1 MNTLTLSRLQF
12 AVTTVFHMLWP
23 LLSIGI
29 SLAMVVM
36 EILWLKTRQDEY
48 YRQVRF
54 WSKIFLVAFG
64 IGVASGVPLEF
75 QFGTNWSRFAIASGD
90 LFGNILAFEASMSFA
105 LEAAF
110 LAVFIFGWN
119 RVSRSMHLFSNI
131 MVAFGASLSAFWIMG
146 ANSWMQVPAGVKYA
160 GGKIVITDY
169 LRAVFNPGLP
179 VAFSHIWFASV
190 ETSLFFMAG
199 ISAWYILRKRNVE
212 FFLKAFKIALIMGI
226 AAAPLQIFL
235 GDQSGLS
242 VLTHQPAKAAAME
255 AWWSTNPPG
264 TSAPWSVVAWPDK
277 AVQGNRF
284 SLDIPYALSLLATR
298 RLTGQVTGLRNFP
311 VDEQPPVALP
321 YYAFR
326 LMVLLGFF
334 MLGLVIWAAVQWAR
348 GRLKPENAAGR
359 TLLWKFWLYALPA
372 GFIATES
379 GWVLREV
386 GRQPWIIYG
395 LMRTADGVSPV
406 AAGSAAATL
415 AIFSAAYLAL
425 LVLFIVFLRR
435 ILDKGPDLS
444 SPIPRLSAP
453 PGASGAAG
461 GAGR

>member
-1 MNTLTLSRLQF
+1 MNTLILSRWQF
-12 AVTTVFHMLWP
+12 AVTTIFHMIWP
-23 LLSIGI
+23 LLSIGV
-29 SLAMVVM
+29 SLALVVM
-36 EILWLKTRQDEY
+36 EILWLRTRQDEY

-54 WSKIFLVAFG
+54 WSKIFLLVFG

-75 QFGTNWSRFAIASGD
+75 QFGTNWSRFSIASGD

-119 RVSRSMHLFSNI
+119 RVSKGMHLFSNI

-146 ANSWMQVPAGVKYA
+146 ANSWMQVPAGVKYS

-179 VAFSHIWFASV
+179 VAFTHIWFASV

-212 FFLKAFKIALIMGI
+212 FFLRAFKIALVLGI

-242 VLTHQPAKAAAME
+242 VLAHQPAKAAAME
-255 AWWSTNPPG
+255 AWWNTNPPG

-277 AVQGNRF
+277 AAQGNRF
-284 SLDIPYALSLLATR
+284 SLDIPYGLSLLAAR
-298 RLTGQVTGLRNFP
+298 RLTGQVTGLKEFP
-311 VDEQPPVALP
+311 VEEQPPIALP

-326 LMVLLGFF
+326 LMILLGFF
-334 MLGLVIWAAVQWAR
+334 MLALVIWALVEWAK
-348 GRLKPENAAGR
+348 GRLKPENAARR
-359 TLLWKFWLYALPA
+359 TILWKFWLYALPT
-372 GFIATES
+372 GFIAAES

-395 LMRTADGVSPV
+395 LMRTSDGVSPV
-406 AAGSAAATL
+406 GAGSAAATL
-415 AIFSAAYLAL
+415 AVFSIIYLAL
-425 LVLFIVFLRR
+425 LVLFIVFTRR
-435 ILDKGPDLS
+435 IMEKGPDLS
-444 SPIPRLSAP
+444 SPVPGLSPRFRDP
-453 PGASGAAG
+453 GAAG
-461 GAGR
+461 GGRR